1 MKVQIQ
7 IVIKTTFRLSPSK
20 TFLWPWI
27 LRAFTSLNRVII
39 TNALKMTVKCC
50 VGLEWSPVSL
60 PLSMSRNT
68 SPAPYKLNTPS
79 VTSQSDKRI
88 SHINVLHSSLYTHQ
102 LVNVAFTLFKSY
114 VVLRRTYVVLSPVY
128 TAVENSK
135 STKKTRRP
143 LFVDFDFDA
152 VLATKSRIRLR
163 RQRGGESSSSS
174 SGLLVR
180 PK

>member
-135 STKKTRRP
+135 STKKLAVHFLSTSTSTLCWP
-143 LFVDFDFDA
+143 QKVEFDFDA
-152 VLATKSRIRLR
+152 NAAGNHHHHHLDY
-163 RQRGGESSSSS
+163 
-174 SGLLVR
+174 
-180 PK
+180 